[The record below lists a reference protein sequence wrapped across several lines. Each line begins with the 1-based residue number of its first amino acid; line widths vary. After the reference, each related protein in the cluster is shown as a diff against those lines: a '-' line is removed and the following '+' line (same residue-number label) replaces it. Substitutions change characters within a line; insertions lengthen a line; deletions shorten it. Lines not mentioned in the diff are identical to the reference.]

1 MAHLLAPRDRY
12 RSYVTPISIAVV
24 EELPGR
30 TLRHVLRDGAH
41 WLRVIADRGCT
52 ATATFMYE

>member
-1 MAHLLAPRDRY
+1 M
-12 RSYVTPISIAVV
+12 V

-30 TLRHVLRDGAH
+30 TLCHVLRDGYGAH
-41 WLRVIADRGCT
+41 WLRVTADRDCT